1 MPSLGRPPTVV
12 WLVLLSLGLAAGSC
26 DFSARAAPP
35 PAHTPAAALRNVMYV
50 MVDDLRS
57 QLSCYGH
64 NDTVRTPNV
73 DRLAASGT
81 LFRHA
86 YVSIAVCSPSRSSFL
101 TGLRPQQQ
109 NVLNFRTD
117 FRRAT
122 PAGGEIVALPQW
134 FKATGYT
141 VSGMGKSEWWRS
153 PVCSFSALVPC
164 SLWSAARPGH
174 DVRWFLSSH
183 LVAVLKISV
192 AYLTTGRVESLWRRS
207 VSPESSAQ
215 LR

>member
-1 MPSLGRPPTVV
+1 MTQLTAPTQFAPSSLQVLSRERSAMPTLGRPLTVV
-12 WLVLLSLGLAAGSC
+12 WLVRLSLLLAAGGC
-26 DFSARAAPP
+26 DSSARAAPP
-35 PAHTPAAALRNVMYV
+35 PAPPPARNSAAALRNVMYV

-122 PAGGEIVALPQW
+122 PAGGEIVTLPQW

-141 VSGMGKSEWWRS
+141 VSGMGKSELWLS

-164 SLWSAARPGH
+164 S
-174 DVRWFLSSH
+174 FL
-183 LVAVLKISV
+183 V
-192 AYLTTGRVESLWRRS
+192 GRETW
-207 VSPESSAQ
+207 P
-215 LR
+215 

>member
-1 MPSLGRPPTVV
+1 MPPFGRSPGMTV
-12 WLVLLSLGLAAGSC
+12 LVQLSLLLMVGS
-26 DFSARAAPP
+26 
-35 PAHTPAAALRNVMYV
+35 PAAAGGTSLRNVVYV

-117 FRRAT
+117 FRHAT
-122 PAGGEIVALPQW
+122 PTGGDIVTLPQW

-141 VSGMGKSEWWRS
+141 VSGMGKSE
-153 PVCSFSALVPC
+153 SFSSFRSLLWCLVLC
-164 SLWSAARPGH
+164 VRSR
-174 DVRWFLSSH
+174 DYVRWFLSP
-183 LVAVLKISV
+183 
-192 AYLTTGRVESLWRRS
+192 LTSLRRKMHCFS
-207 VSPESSAQ
+207 NHWPC
-215 LR
+215 

>member
-1 MPSLGRPPTVV
+1 
-12 WLVLLSLGLAAGSC
+12 
-26 DFSARAAPP
+26 
-35 PAHTPAAALRNVMYV
+35 MYV

-122 PAGGEIVALPQW
+122 PTGGEIVTLPQW
-134 FKATGYT
+134 FKVTGYT
-141 VSGMGKSEWWRS
+141 VSGMGKSE
-153 PVCSFSALVPC
+153 SFSSFRSLLWCLVLC
-164 SLWSAARPGH
+164 VRSR
-174 DVRWFLSSH
+174 DYVRWFLSP
-183 LVAVLKISV
+183 
-192 AYLTTGRVESLWRRS
+192 LTSLRRKMHCFS
-207 VSPESSAQ
+207 NHWPC
-215 LR
+215 